1 MGTGRWQSVTRPVR
15 VTRQVP
21 PGLPAVNGLG
31 LAPAPLTAA
40 LGFVD
45 ALALGCGDALG
56 LGVTLAWATPVSM
69 RLLAAVTV
77 IRAGQRP
84 MPDGLFHF
92 NAGPPQQI
100 RHRPSRR
107 AAEGPWSR
115 PVRVDNDVTTSSFM
129 LIRRHV
135 CVKVE
140 K

>member
-1 MGTGRWQSVTRPVR
+1 
-15 VTRQVP
+15 
-21 PGLPAVNGLG
+21 
-31 LAPAPLTAA
+31 LAPDPLTAA

-84 MPDGLFHF
+84 MPGGLFHF

-100 RHRPSRR
+100 RHRHHDALPRAPGADLFAMTTMSRLHR
-107 AAEGPWSR
+107 
-115 PVRVDNDVTTSSFM
+115 
-129 LIRRHV
+129 L
-135 CVKVE
+135 C
-140 K
+140 